1 MFHIKSSKQLILFMG
16 VTGTKMNKSTN
27 SLLELKS
34 CIVLVLIVC
43 FYLLKNIQLDLRLVF
58 LNAT

>member
-1 MFHIKSSKQLILFMG
+1 MFCIKSSKQLILFMG

-27 SLLELKS
+27 ALLELMS

-43 FYLLKNIQLDLRLVF
+43 FYLLKNVQLDLRLVF